1 MRPANLQTEWA
12 RLLLASLYQA
22 GVRDV
27 VVSPGARSTPFTWA
41 ALQERGLRCRT
52 IIDERSAAF
61 FALGHAR
68 ITGAPVLLI
77 CTSGSA
83 AANYFPAVVEAAES
97 ATPLLL
103 LTADRGLELQH
114 AASPQTIDQTRLYGR
129 YAREY
134 FELGTADPNPGM
146 LRGLQRLAAQ
156 AVLASRAP
164 VPGPVHLNARARKPL
179 EPQTGSGEAA
189 ERLRAQVDELIA
201 RGVAAAFPPDAGPAA
216 DAVAA
221 VARACARA
229 RRGLIVCGPASPC
242 DAPEPA
248 DVAALARATGFAV
261 VAEPASQQRFA
272 AALAPE
278 HWVDAFATLLAA
290 PSFRKAYGP
299 DLVLQLGRPPTAS
312 EWNAYLDQWP
322 EAERYVVSP
331 HGWPDPWSTATAV
344 IRTPIGPAIRALVD
358 ALANMLANGGPD
370 GGPDGGPGGGPDGG
384 PDGGPAAV
392 ARESWLRRLQEANR
406 TAWSLVDAALGQG
419 FSEGSAIRAVVDAVP
434 VGSVLALGNSL
445 PIREVEVFV
454 PARAR
459 SLTVWTQRGANGI
472 DGLISGAAGAAT
484 AAARPTTLIV
494 GDVSFAHD
502 IGGLAAARDAGAPLT
517 IVVLNNGGGRIF
529 DRLPLSDHLSAG
541 DLLAWL
547 TPPAMDM
554 AATAAGFGVGYAR
567 ASTAADL
574 AAALADA
581 AAEGGTRIIEVV
593 IAGDGTTAHQ
603 RELSRRLDAELS
615 G

>member
-1 MRPANLQTEWA
+1 
-12 RLLLASLYQA
+12 
-22 GVRDV
+22 

-68 ITGAPVLLI
+68 ITGAPALLI

-146 LRGLQRLAAQ
+146 LRALQRLAAQ

-179 EPQTGSGEAA
+179 EPVTGSGEAA
-189 ERLRAQVDELIA
+189 ERLRVQVDELIE
-201 RGVAAAFPPDAGPAA
+201 RGVAAAFPPDPRPAA

-221 VARACARA
+221 VARVCVGA
-229 RRGLIVCGPASPC
+229 RRGLIVCGPASPW

-248 DVAALARATGFAV
+248 DVAVLARATGFAV

-290 PSFRKAYGP
+290 PVFRETYGP

-312 EWNAYLDQWP
+312 EWNGYLERWP
-322 EAERYVVSP
+322 DAERYVVSP

-344 IRTPIGPAIRALVD
+344 VRTPIGPAIRALAD
-358 ALANMLANGGPD
+358 ALAD
-370 GGPDGGPGGGPDGG
+370 GGPDGT
-384 PDGGPAAV
+384 PAAME
-392 ARESWLRRLQEANR
+392 RESWLRRLQDANR
-406 TAWSLVDAALGQG
+406 TAWSLVDAALGAG
-419 FSEGSAIRAVVDAVP
+419 FSEGAAVRAVVDAVP
-434 VGSVLALGNSL
+434 RGSVLALGNSL

-454 PARAR
+454 PAQAR

-484 AAARPTTLIV
+484 ASARPTTLIV

-547 TPPAMDM
+547 TPPGMDM
-554 AATAAGFGVGYAR
+554 AAVAAGFGVGYAR
-567 ASTAADL
+567 ASNGADL
-574 AAALADA
+574 AVALADA
-581 AAEGGTRIIEVV
+581 AADGGTRVIEVV

-603 RELSRRLDAELS
+603 RELGRQLDAELS
-615 G
+615 R

>member
-1 MRPANLQTEWA
+1 VRPTNLQTEWA
-12 RLLLASLYQA
+12 RLLLASLRQA

-41 ALQERGLRCRT
+41 ALQEPGLRCRT

-97 ATPLLL
+97 ATPVLL

-134 FELGTADPNPGM
+134 FELGTADPSPGM
-146 LRGLQRLAAQ
+146 LRALQRLAAQ
-156 AVLASRAP
+156 AVLASCSP
-164 VPGPVHLNARARKPL
+164 VAGPVHLNARARKPL
-179 EPQTGSGEAA
+179 EPETGTGEGA
-189 ERLRAQVDELIA
+189 ERLRAQVDGLIE
-201 RGVAAAFPPDAGPAA
+201 RGVARAFSTDAMPAPG
-216 DAVAA
+216 AVAA

-229 RRGLIVCGPASPC
+229 RRGLIVCGPALPSE
-242 DAPEPA
+242 APAAA
-248 DVAALARATGFAV
+248 DVAELARATGFAV

-272 AALAPE
+272 TALSPG
-278 HWVDAFATLLAA
+278 HWVDGFATLLAA
-290 PSFRKAYGP
+290 PSFRDAHGP
-299 DLVLQLGRPPTAS
+299 DVVLQLGRPPTAS
-312 EWNAYLDQWP
+312 EWNAYLERWP
-322 EAERYVVSP
+322 DAERYVISP

-344 IRTPIGPAIRALVD
+344 IRTPVGPAIRAVAD
-358 ALANMLANGGPD
+358 AVTAGRPEPD
-370 GGPDGGPGGGPDGG
+370 TG
-384 PDGGPAAV
+384 AAER
-392 ARESWLRRLQEANR
+392 ASWLERLQDANR
-406 TAWSLVDAALGQG
+406 TAWAVVDTALAAG
-419 FSEGSAIRAVVDAVP
+419 FSEGSAVRAVVDAVP
-434 VGSVLALGNSL
+434 DGGVLALGNSL
-445 PIREVEVFV
+445 PIREAEVFV

-484 AAARPTTLIV
+484 AAGRPTTLIL

-502 IGGLAAARDAGAPLT
+502 VGGLAIARDAGAPLT

-529 DRLPLSDHLSAG
+529 DRLPIADHVSTD
-541 DLLAWL
+541 DLRAWL

-554 AATAAGFGVGYAR
+554 AAAAAGFGVGYAR
-567 ASTAADL
+567 AANAAEL
-574 AAALADA
+574 HAALAEA
-581 AAEGGTRIIEVV
+581 AAVGGTRVLEVV
-593 IAGDGTTAHQ
+593 IPQDGTTAHQ
-603 RELSRRLDAELS
+603 RELGRRLEAEL
-615 G
+615 GR